1 MRNMK
6 KNDCRIIF
14 SDIDGTVLTSDGTIT
29 PDTRKKLLELE
40 KEGILFILTSARSP
54 EGVRVIRQKIGNHAP
69 MICFCGALILDENE
83 KPIYSCQIPLETAVF
98 LKHLLEKE
106 FPEVC
111 CNTFGFEKWIVDN
124 REDAREQREEAI
136 VGFPA
141 EIGAIEDVFAKDGGI
156 HKFLL
161 MGEPE
166 QMKRLAVRLR
176 EVFPDLQVAASNA
189 EYLEV
194 TENGVK
200 KSTAIKTLCEKLGL
214 SVEQAAAFGDGESD
228 MGMLATAKFGYAMGN
243 APEEV
248 RKSAPFVT
256 CTNNEEG
263 VLAGLR
269 EIFG

>member
-1 MRNMK
+1 MK
-6 KNDCRIIF
+6 KNYCKIVF
-14 SDIDGTVLTSDGTIT
+14 SDIDGTILTSDGVVT
-29 PDTRKKLLELE
+29 PGTKEMILEME
-40 KEGILFILTSARSP
+40 KDGIPFVLTSARSP
-54 EGVRVIRQKIGNHAP
+54 EGVRVIKRKIGNHAP
-69 MICFCGALILDENE
+69 MICFCGALILDQDER
-83 KPIYSCQIPLETAVF
+83 PLYSCQIPLDTAVE

-136 VGFPA
+136 VGFSA
-141 EIGAIEDVFAKDGGI
+141 EIGSIEKVFAEDGGI

-176 EVFPDLQVAASNA
+176 EAFPNLQVVASNA

-200 KSTAIKTLCEKLGL
+200 KSVALEALCEKLGL
-214 SVEQAAAFGDGESD
+214 TAEQAGAFGDGESD
-228 MGMLATAKFGYAMGN
+228 MGMIATAKFGYAMGN

-248 RKSAPFVT
+248 RKSAKFVT
-256 CTNNEEG
+256 SKNDEEG

>member
-1 MRNMK
+1 MK
-6 KNDCRIIF
+6 KNYCKIVF
-14 SDIDGTVLTSDGTIT
+14 SDIDGTILTSDGVVT
-29 PDTRKKLLELE
+29 PGTKEMILEME
-40 KEGILFILTSARSP
+40 KDGIPFVLTSARSP
-54 EGVRVIRQKIGNHAP
+54 EGVRVIKRKIGNHAP
-69 MICFCGALILDENE
+69 MICFCGALILDQDER
-83 KPIYSCQIPLETAVF
+83 PLYSCQIPLDTAVE

-136 VGFPA
+136 VGFSA
-141 EIGAIEDVFAKDGGI
+141 EIGSIEKVFAEDGGI

-176 EVFPDLQVAASNA
+176 EAFPNLQVAASNA

-200 KSTAIKTLCEKLGL
+200 KSVALEALCEKLGL
-214 SVEQAAAFGDGESD
+214 TAEQAGAFGDGESD
-228 MGMLATAKFGYAMGN
+228 MGMIATAKFGYAMGS

-248 RKSAPFVT
+248 RKSAKFVT
-256 CTNNEEG
+256 SKNDEEG